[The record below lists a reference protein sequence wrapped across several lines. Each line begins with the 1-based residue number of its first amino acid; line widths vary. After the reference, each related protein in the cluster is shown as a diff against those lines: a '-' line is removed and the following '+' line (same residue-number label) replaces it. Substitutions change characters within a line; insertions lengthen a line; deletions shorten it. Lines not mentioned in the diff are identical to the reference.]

1 MALAE
6 RGDCRHMV
14 TTVNSKAPTLNTGHV
29 TKMTAT
35 GLDKPLKDTRALAC
49 PDHFQAESGSSG
61 G

>member
-14 TTVNSKAPTLNTGHV
+14 TTVNTGHV